1 MSKYEVGDS
10 VVVLDKL
17 SERGGYSYVSPMDKY
32 SGQITTIKE
41 VWYDKVRTSDH
52 TMYELDLK
60 GQSMYWDECLLG
72 DIFNSEEFESE
83 YDALFG
89 GEIV

>member
-1 MSKYEVGDS
+1 MNKYKVGDS
-10 VVVLDKL
+10 VVVLDRL
-17 SERGGYSYVSPMDKY
+17 SERNGYSYVSPMDKY
-32 SGQITTIKE
+32 SGQIATITKS
-41 VWYDKVRTSDH
+41 WCDKIRTSYH

-72 DIFNSEEFESE
+72 DIFNSEEFETE

-89 GEIV
+89 GTT